1 MATIQKRRNRGGS
14 TSFVAWV
21 RVKPFKPVARA
32 FKSRA
37 EASAW
42 ADDHAREL
50 REHRSRGDADADL
63 TRLTLAQLAREYL
76 DDSEVRALGDYA
88 TIEQRLAWWVEHY
101 GTVRVLRLGAITLR
115 KAREKLK
122 PGRKPST
129 VNRYLSILR
138 ACWNWGRATEL
149 IPLKL
154 VWPPRLMLKEPQG
167 IVRYLSDDELHA
179 LLKAAAQ
186 YSVVMYVAILFSI
199 ATGVRM
205 SELRRFRWA
214 DIEFER
220 QHIRILLTKN
230 HESRGGYLPATA
242 VPALQ
247 HLKRQSVVGL
257 HVFIQDDGKPVS
269 KDWISCR
276 WKIIRANAKLVNFR
290 WHDLRHSCA
299 SLLAQN
305 GSNLLEI
312 GSVLGHKSPA
322 STKRYTHLVEH
333 APVTGHPKLDE
344 RLRSSVQPLEELAV
358 Q

>member
-1 MATIQKRRNRGGS
+1 MASIQKRRNKGGS
-14 TSFVAWV
+14 ISFVAWV

-32 FKSRA
+32 FKTRA
-37 EASAW
+37 EAVAW
-42 ADDHAREL
+42 ADEHAREL
-50 REHRSRGDADADL
+50 REHRSRSDVDPDL

-76 DDSEVRALGDYA
+76 DDPEIQALGDYA
-88 TIEQRLAWWVEHY
+88 TIAQRLGWWVAHY
-101 GTVRVLRLGAITLR
+101 GNVRVLRLGAITLR
-115 KAREKLK
+115 KARDKLRV
-122 PGRKPST
+122 GRKPGT

-154 VWPPRLMLKEPQG
+154 VWPPRLMLKEPPG
-167 IVRYLSDDELHA
+167 IVRYLSDEELHT
-179 LLKAAAQ
+179 LLTAAREH
-186 YSVVMYVAILFSI
+186 SLVIYVAILFSI

-205 SELRRFRWA
+205 SELRRFRWS

-220 QHIRILLTKN
+220 QHVRILLTKN
-230 HESRGGYLPATA
+230 NESRGGYLPTS
-242 VPALQ
+242 VIPALQ
-247 HLKRQSVVGL
+247 ELKRATVVGL
-257 HVFIQDDGKPVS
+257 HVLITADGYPVS
-269 KDWISCR
+269 KDWIEYR
-276 WKIIRANAKLVNFR
+276 WKLIRAHANLKNFR

-322 STKRYTHLVEH
+322 STKRYAHLVDT

-344 RLRSSVQPLEELAV
+344 KLRVHAPP
-358 Q
+358 